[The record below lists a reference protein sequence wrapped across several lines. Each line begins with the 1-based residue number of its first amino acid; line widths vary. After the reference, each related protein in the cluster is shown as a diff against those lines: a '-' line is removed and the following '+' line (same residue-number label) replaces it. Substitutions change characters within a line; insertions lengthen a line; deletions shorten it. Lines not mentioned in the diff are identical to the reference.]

1 MRRNITVGYREK
13 KMERSPTP
21 WRSEKVPGGYAVR
34 DARGRIVAQVFGQ
47 DVPCESRFAPMTMDE
62 AKEMALNIA
71 EAGPVLSEPVE
82 ANAPR
87 QVVA

>member
-1 MRRNITVGYREK
+1 
-13 KMERSPTP
+13 MERSPTP

-34 DARGRIVAQVFGQ
+34 DASGRVVAHVYAQAE
-47 DVPCESRFAPMTMDE
+47 PCEGVAGYLTMDE

-71 EAGPVLSEPVE
+71 KAGAVLSERVK

-87 QVVA
+87 LQVVA